1 MIEESKIF
9 HESWY
14 RIANEHICLRASVQ
28 MRRQRFRGSL
38 WFVLYDPFNNEF
50 FRLRP
55 AAYRFVA
62 RLNLGQTVEEVWKEV
77 MAEYPDD
84 APGQED
90 VIQLLAQLYHANL
103 LHYDLPADSAKL
115 FERYKERKQKI
126 RRATLMSIMFF
137 RVPLFDP
144 DNLLKRL
151 LPLARIVMSPF
162 GAVVWVGVIAAAV
175 KVLIDNWAQ
184 VGVQTQAILAPAN
197 LPLLY
202 LALILIKTLHEFGHS
217 FAVRRFGGEVHT
229 MGIMFLIF
237 NPLPYMDAT
246 AAWTFRSKWKRVFV
260 GSAGM
265 ITEVFVAACA
275 VFVWAN
281 TGAGVINSLAYNMM
295 FIASVSTVLFNINP
309 LLRFDGYYILSDL
322 LDIPNLHAQ
331 SSQHLRHLVERYAFG
346 YKKSQ
351 SPAANFS
358 EGFWLTVFGIL
369 SGLYKLVVFTTI
381 LLFVADRFLLLG
393 ILMAVVCA
401 VTWIM
406 VPLIRLI
413 QYLASS
419 PKLERTR
426 LRAILVCLVAI
437 AGAASLL
444 YFAPF
449 PHSFK
454 SPGVLEAVE
463 HTIVVN
469 GVPGYVEE
477 ILQSSGTMVE
487 EGQTLVRL
495 RNDELAFQIAETQG
509 HLREAAAM
517 RQKALFS
524 SQADL
529 SSIDS
534 LMATI
539 RSRLRRL
546 REEQSLLA
554 IHAEF
559 SGTWVAPHLDDCVGM
574 WIRRGT
580 AIGQLVNE
588 QDHIFSSVVSQKEVS
603 QIFSGQVRSAEV
615 RLSGQTKRTLS
626 TGSMIRVP
634 VEQTELP
641 SVALGFGGGGEVAV
655 DVKDAS
661 GVVAA
666 QPFYQVR
673 LDLIP
678 DPEVALY
685 HGRSGRVRFKLP
697 PEPLF
702 KQGYRKLRQLLQERY
717 QL

>member
-14 RIANEHICLRASVQ
+14 RIANERICLRASVQ
-28 MRRQRFRGSL
+28 IRRQRFRGSL

-50 FRLRP
+50 FRLKP
-55 AAYRFVA
+55 EAYRFVA
-62 RLNLGQTVEEVWKEV
+62 RLNLSQTVEEVWKEV
-77 MAEYPDD
+77 MAQYPDD

-90 VIQLLAQLYHANL
+90 VIQLLAQLYYANL

-151 LPLARIVMSPF
+151 APLARVAMSPF
-162 GAVVWVGVIAAAV
+162 GAVVWIGAIVGAL
-175 KVLIDNWAQ
+175 KVLIDHWAQ

-202 LALILIKTLHEFGHS
+202 LALILIKTLHEFGHA

-246 AAWTFRSKWKRVFV
+246 SAWTFRSKWKRVFV
-260 GSAGM
+260 GAAGM

-281 TGAGVINSLAYNMM
+281 TGPGVINSLAYNMM

-322 LDIPNLHAQ
+322 LDIPNLHTQ

-346 YKKSQ
+346 YKKSR
-351 SPAANFS
+351 SPAVNFS
-358 EGFWLTVFGIL
+358 ESFWLTVFGIL

-381 LLFVADRFLLLG
+381 LLVVADRFLLLG
-393 ILMAVVCA
+393 ILMAAVCA
-401 VTWIM
+401 VTWVM
-406 VPLIRLI
+406 VPLIRLV

-419 PKLERTR
+419 PRLERTR

-437 AGAASLL
+437 VGAVSLL

-463 HTIVVN
+463 HTVVVN

-477 ILQSSGTMVE
+477 ILQTSGTKVE
-487 EGQTLVRL
+487 QGQTLLRL
-495 RNDELAFQIAETQG
+495 RNDELAFEITETQAS
-509 HLREAAAM
+509 LREVAAT
-517 RQKALFS
+517 RQKALFR

-529 SSIDS
+529 KSIDS
-534 LMATI
+534 LIATI
-539 RSRLRRL
+539 ASRLERL
-546 REEQSLLA
+546 AEEQRQLA
-554 IHAEF
+554 IRAEF
-559 SGTWVAPHLDDCVGM
+559 TGTWVAPHLEDYVGM
-574 WIRRGT
+574 WIQRGT
-580 AIGQLVNE
+580 PIGQLVNE
-588 QDHIFSSVVSQKEVS
+588 QAYSFSSVVSEKEVS

-615 RLSGQTKRTLS
+615 RLSGQTDLTLA
-626 TGSMIRVP
+626 TGSMIQVP

-641 SVALGFGGGGEVAV
+641 SVALGYGAGGEVAV
-655 DVKDAS
+655 DVKDSS
-661 GVVAA
+661 GVIAA
-666 QPFYQVR
+666 EPFYEVR
-673 LDLIP
+673 LDIVP
-678 DPEVALY
+678 DPQAALY

-697 PEPLF
+697 PEPLLQ
-702 KQGYRKLRQLLQERY
+702 QGYRKLRQLLQERY

>member
-28 MRRQRFRGSL
+28 IRRQRFRGSL
-38 WFVLYDPFNNEF
+38 WYVLYDPFNNEF

-55 AAYRFVA
+55 SAYRFVA
-62 RLNLGQTVEEVWKEV
+62 RLNLNQTVEEVWKEV
-77 MAEYPDD
+77 MSQHPDD

-115 FERYKERKQKI
+115 FERYRERKQKI

-137 RVPLFDP
+137 RIPLFDP

-151 LPLARIVMSPF
+151 LPLARVVMSPF
-162 GAVVWVGVIAAAV
+162 GVALWIGVVAGAIKA
-175 KVLIDNWAQ
+175 LIDNWAQ
-184 VGVQTQAILAPAN
+184 VGVQTQAILAPTN

-202 LALILIKTLHEFGHS
+202 LALILIKTLHEFGHA

-246 AAWTFRSKWKRVFV
+246 AAWAFRSKWKRVFV
-260 GSAGM
+260 GAAGI

-275 VFVWAN
+275 VFIWAN
-281 TGAGVINSLAYNMM
+281 TGPGVINALAYNMM

-351 SPAANFS
+351 SPAVNFS
-358 EGFWLTVFGIL
+358 EGFWLTFFGIL

-406 VPLIRLI
+406 APLIRLV

-419 PKLERTR
+419 PRLERTR

-437 AGAASLL
+437 
-444 YFAPF
+444 
-449 PHSFK
+449 
-454 SPGVLEAVE
+454 
-463 HTIVVN
+463 
-469 GVPGYVEE
+469 
-477 ILQSSGTMVE
+477 
-487 EGQTLVRL
+487 
-495 RNDELAFQIAETQG
+495 
-509 HLREAAAM
+509 
-517 RQKALFS
+517 
-524 SQADL
+524 
-529 SSIDS
+529 
-534 LMATI
+534 
-539 RSRLRRL
+539 
-546 REEQSLLA
+546 
-554 IHAEF
+554 
-559 SGTWVAPHLDDCVGM
+559 
-574 WIRRGT
+574 
-580 AIGQLVNE
+580 
-588 QDHIFSSVVSQKEVS
+588 
-603 QIFSGQVRSAEV
+603 
-615 RLSGQTKRTLS
+615 
-626 TGSMIRVP
+626 
-634 VEQTELP
+634 
-641 SVALGFGGGGEVAV
+641 
-655 DVKDAS
+655 
-661 GVVAA
+661 
-666 QPFYQVR
+666 
-673 LDLIP
+673 
-678 DPEVALY
+678 
-685 HGRSGRVRFKLP
+685 
-697 PEPLF
+697 
-702 KQGYRKLRQLLQERY
+702 
-717 QL
+717 

>member
-1 MIEESKIF
+1 MIEESRIF

-14 RIANEHICLRASVQ
+14 RIANERICLRASVQ
-28 MRRQRFRGSL
+28 IRRQRFRGSL
-38 WFVLYDPFNNEF
+38 WYVLYDPFNNEF
-50 FRLRP
+50 FRLKP
-55 AAYRFVA
+55 SAYRFVA
-62 RLNLGQTVEEVWKEV
+62 RLNLGQTVDEVWKDL
-77 MAEYPDD
+77 MSQNPDD

-103 LHYDLPADSAKL
+103 LHYDLPADSTKL

-137 RVPLFDP
+137 RIPLIDP

-151 LPLARIVMSPF
+151 LPLAKIVMSPF
-162 GAVVWVGVIAAAV
+162 GAVVWIGVIVGAI

-184 VGVQTQAILAPAN
+184 VGIQTQAILAPAN

-202 LALILIKTLHEFGHS
+202 LALILIKTLHEFGHA

-246 AAWTFRSKWKRVFV
+246 AAWAFRSKWKRVFV

-275 VFVWAN
+275 VFIWAN
-281 TGAGVINSLAYNMM
+281 TGPGVINALAYNMM

-322 LDIPNLHAQ
+322 LDIPNLHTQ

-351 SPAANFS
+351 SPAASVS

-393 ILMAVVCA
+393 ILMALVCA
-401 VTWIM
+401 VTWVM
-406 VPLIRLI
+406 VPLIRLLH
-413 QYLASS
+413 YLASS
-419 PKLERTR
+419 PRLERTR
-426 LRAILVCLVAI
+426 LRAILVCLVGI
-437 AGAASLL
+437 VGTVSML

-449 PHSFK
+449 PHGFK
-454 SPGVLEAVE
+454 SPGVLEAIE
-463 HTIVVN
+463 HTVVVN
-469 GVPGYVEE
+469 AVPGYVEE
-477 ILQSSGTMVE
+477 VVQTSGSKVRQ
-487 EGQTLVRL
+487 GQPLLRL
-495 RNDELAFQIAETQG
+495 GNDELGFQIAEARAS
-509 HLREAAAM
+509 LREVAAM
-517 RQKALFS
+517 RQKALFGS
-524 SQADL
+524 PVDL
-529 SSIDS
+529 RSIDS
-534 LMATI
+534 LIATI
-539 RSRLRRL
+539 GKRLTRL
-546 REEQSLLA
+546 YEEQELLLLK
-554 IHAEF
+554 AEF
-559 SGTWVAPHLDDCVGM
+559 TGTWIAPHLEDYVGM
-574 WIRRGT
+574 WIQRGT
-580 AIGQLVNE
+580 PIGELVNE
-588 QDHIFSSVVSQKEVS
+588 QAYSFSSVVSQNEVS
-603 QIFSGQVRSAEV
+603 QIFSGQVQSAEV
-615 RLSGQTKRTLS
+615 RLAGQADLTLA
-626 TGSMIRVP
+626 TGNMIQVP

-641 SVALGFGGGGEVAV
+641 SVALGYGAGGEVAV
-655 DVKDAS
+655 DVTDSS
-661 GVVAA
+661 GVIAA
-666 QPFYQVR
+666 EPFYEVR

-678 DPEVALY
+678 DPGVALY

-697 PEPLF
+697 PEPLLR
-702 KQGYRKLRQLLQERY
+702 QGYRKLRQLLQERY

>member
-28 MRRQRFRGSL
+28 IRRQRFRGSL
-38 WFVLYDPFNNEF
+38 WYVLYDPFNNEF

-55 AAYRFVA
+55 SAYRFVA
-62 RLNLGQTVEEVWKEV
+62 RLNLKQTVEEVWKEV
-77 MAEYPDD
+77 MSQHPDD

-115 FERYKERKQKI
+115 FERYRERKQKI

-137 RVPLFDP
+137 RIPLFDP

-151 LPLARIVMSPF
+151 LPLARVVMSPF
-162 GAVVWVGVIAAAV
+162 GVALWIGVVAGAIKA
-175 KVLIDNWAQ
+175 LIDNWAQ
-184 VGVQTQAILAPAN
+184 VGVQTQAILAPTN

-202 LALILIKTLHEFGHS
+202 LALILIKTLHEFGHA

-246 AAWTFRSKWKRVFV
+246 AAWAFRSKWKRVFV
-260 GSAGM
+260 GAAGI

-275 VFVWAN
+275 VFIWAN
-281 TGAGVINSLAYNMM
+281 TGPGVINALAYNMM

-351 SPAANFS
+351 SPAVNFS
-358 EGFWLTVFGIL
+358 EGFWLTFFGIL

-406 VPLIRLI
+406 VPLIRLV
-413 QYLASS
+413 QYLASG
-419 PKLERTR
+419 PRLERTR
-426 LRAILVCLVAI
+426 LRAILVCLVVI
-437 AGAASLL
+437 VGTVSLL

-454 SPGVLEAVE
+454 SPGVLEAAE
-463 HTIVVN
+463 HTVVVN

-477 ILQSSGTMVE
+477 ILQSSGTRVE

-495 RNDELAFQIAETQG
+495 GNDELTFQIAEVQAS
-509 HLREAAAM
+509 LREVVAM
-517 RQKALFS
+517 RQKALFR

-529 SSIDS
+529 KSIDS
-534 LMATI
+534 LIVTI
-539 RSRLRRL
+539 RKRLERL
-546 REEQSLLA
+546 YEEQEQLL
-554 IHAEF
+554 IKAEF
-559 SGTWVAPHLDDCVGM
+559 TGTWVAPHLEDYVGM
-574 WIRRGT
+574 WIQRGT
-580 AIGQLVNE
+580 PIGVLVNE
-588 QDHIFSSVVSQKEVS
+588 QAYSFSSVVSQKEVS
-603 QIFSGQVRSAEV
+603 QIFSGQVRSSEV
-615 RLSGQTKRTLS
+615 RLAGQAELTLA
-626 TGSMIRVP
+626 TTNMIQVP

-641 SVALGFGGGGEVAV
+641 SVALGFGAGGEVAV
-655 DVKDAS
+655 DVKDSS
-661 GVVAA
+661 GVIAA
-666 QPFYQVR
+666 EPFYEVR
-673 LDLIP
+673 LDLVP
-678 DPEVALY
+678 NPEVALY

-697 PEPLF
+697 PEPLLQ
-702 KQGYRKLRQLLQERY
+702 QGYRKLRQLLQERY

>member
-14 RIANEHICLRASVQ
+14 RIANEHICLRSSVQ
-28 MRRQRFRGSL
+28 IRRQRFRGSL
-38 WFVLYDPFNNEF
+38 WYVLYDPFNNEF

-55 AAYRFVA
+55 SAYRFVA
-62 RLNLGQTVEEVWKEV
+62 RLNLNQTVEEVWKEV
-77 MAEYPDD
+77 MSQHPDD

-103 LHYDLPADSAKL
+103 LYYDLPADSARL
-115 FERYKERKQKI
+115 FERYRERKQKI

-137 RVPLFDP
+137 RIPLFDP

-151 LPLARIVMSPF
+151 LPLARVVMSPF
-162 GAVVWVGVIAAAV
+162 GAALWIGVVAGAV

-246 AAWTFRSKWKRVFV
+246 AAWAFRSKWKRVLV
-260 GSAGM
+260 GAAGM

-281 TGAGVINSLAYNMM
+281 TGPGVINALAYNMM

-331 SSQHLRHLVERYAFG
+331 ASQHLRHLVERYVFG

-351 SPAANFS
+351 SPAAGFS
-358 EGFWLTVFGIL
+358 ESFWLTVFGIL
-369 SGLYKLVVFTTI
+369 SGLYKLIVFTTI

-393 ILMAVVCA
+393 ILMALVCA
-401 VTWIM
+401 VTWVM
-406 VPLIRLI
+406 VPLIRLV

-419 PKLERTR
+419 PRLERTR
-426 LRAILVCLVAI
+426 LRAVVVCLVGI
-437 AGAASLL
+437 VGTASLL

-454 SPGVLEAVE
+454 SPGVLEAAE

-469 GVPGYVEE
+469 DVPGYVEE
-477 ILQSSGTMVE
+477 ILHSSGTRVE
-487 EGQTLVRL
+487 EGQTLIRL
-495 RNDELAFQIAETQG
+495 RNEELAFEIAEAQAS
-509 HLREAAAM
+509 LREVLAM
-517 RQKALFS
+517 RQKALFG

-529 SSIDS
+529 RSIDS
-534 LMATI
+534 LIVTI
-539 RSRLRRL
+539 RRRL
-546 REEQSLLA
+546 ERLDEEREQLA
-554 IHAEF
+554 IKAEF
-559 SGTWVAPHLDDCVGM
+559 AGTWVAPHLEDYVDM
-574 WIRRGT
+574 WVNRGT
-580 AIGQLVNE
+580 PLGQLVNE
-588 QDHIFSSVVSQKEVS
+588 QAFSFSSVVSQKEIS
-603 QIFSGQVRSAEV
+603 QIFSGQVRSTEV
-615 RLSGQTKRTLS
+615 RLSGQANLTLA
-626 TGSMIRVP
+626 TGNMIQVP
-634 VEQTELP
+634 VEQTQLP
-641 SVALGFGGGGEVAV
+641 SVALGYGAGGEVAI
-655 DVKDAS
+655 DVKDSS

-666 QPFYQVR
+666 EPFYEVR
-673 LDLIP
+673 LDLLP
-678 DPEVALY
+678 DPEAVLY
-685 HGRSGRVRFKLP
+685 HGRSGRVCFKLP
-697 PEPLF
+697 PEPLLR
-702 KQGYRKLRQLLQERY
+702 QGYRKLRQLLQERY